1 MNLGQLRREVRRI
14 LQEPTKDLW
23 EDDEL
28 NDYLNEAA
36 TVMTADCQPLQA
48 VASLSSV
55 TGQQEYLLPSDV
67 DEVFAVGYQI
77 GNVFVQLEPTNP
89 RIATQDARYL
99 GIPNKFWVRAATNVS
114 LNRGSDGLL
123 DVDPINPQNQNKT
136 GKMLGLSATPSET
149 GKQIVIQYYANH
161 FRMTNDLDIP
171 VIPVFAMRGLIAYAV
186 SIAKQK
192 EQDYAAISKVY
203 MPIYQDFTA
212 KLRKKNVDR
221 GIQMRGQHR
230 AFIPGVDRENS
241 NAGTDVIRLPW
252 SQ

>member
-14 LQEPTKDLW
+14 LQEPTEDLW

-99 GIPNKFWVRAATNVS
+99 GIPNKFWVRAATNVPV
-114 LNRGSDGLL
+114 RCWACLL
-123 DVDPINPQNQNKT
+123 HRQRLVSR
-136 GKMLGLSATPSET
+136 LSS
-149 GKQIVIQYYANH
+149 
-161 FRMTNDLDIP
+161 
-171 VIPVFAMRGLIAYAV
+171 
-186 SIAKQK
+186 SIMPT
-192 EQDYAAISKVY
+192 IS
-203 MPIYQDFTA
+203 A
-212 KLRKKNVDR
+212 
-221 GIQMRGQHR
+221 
-230 AFIPGVDRENS
+230 
-241 NAGTDVIRLPW
+241 
-252 SQ
+252 